1 MEIIQ
6 LHHNILATE
15 HRGRWK
21 MIELVTRN
29 YWWPRVTR
37 DVRRYV
43 DSCDIC
49 QRMKN
54 QIEAEVE

>member
-6 LHHNILATE
+6 SHHDILATG

-21 MIELVTRN
+21 MTELVTRN

-37 DVRRYV
+37 DVGRYV
-43 DSCDIC
+43 DSCDMC

>member
-6 LHHNILATE
+6 LHHDILATE
-15 HRGRWK
+15 HRRRWK

-43 DSCDIC
+43 DSCDMC